1 MRPERTPS
9 LITTDGHI
17 VRLGR
22 FWKTCE
28 IGRQNLGDFRKA
40 RDRHRANNMRAP
52 TTAPITAPNTPAHAC
67 LSATLLVAAMLAWP
81 SLAAAG
87 NGSGAA
93 FLEKLSL
100 NSVPARVV
108 IVCHGFGCAYR
119 DQLVLT
125 PARLSYLRGLLGAVR
140 SAKEERKALARA
152 VAWFDREGGRAAG
165 TVGRIARAGADT
177 KSGPSQ
183 MDCIDLTANITEL
196 LIALDENKLL
206 KYHRVGEPVSR
217 GIILDGKHPH
227 TTPVIVEIASGT
239 QWSVDSWT
247 KAYGRSPDIMTIGEW
262 KSRS

>member
-1 MRPERTPS
+1 MR
-9 LITTDGHI
+9 
-17 VRLGR
+17 V
-22 FWKTCE
+22 
-28 IGRQNLGDFRKA
+28 
-40 RDRHRANNMRAP
+40 P
-52 TTAPITAPNTPAHAC
+52 TTAAKTTSRNSGPRSLPAK
-67 LSATLLVAAMLAWP
+67 LLIATMLAWSSP
-81 SLAAAG
+81 LAAAG
-87 NGSGAA
+87 SESGAA

-100 NSVPARVV
+100 SAEPARVV

-119 DQLVLT
+119 NQLVLT
-125 PARLSYLRGLLGAVR
+125 PARLAYLHGLLGAAH
-140 SAKEERKALARA
+140 SAKGERKALARA

-165 TVGRIARAGADT
+165 TVGRIARAGAGT

-217 GIILDGKHPH
+217 GFILDGKQPH
-227 TTPVIVEIASGT
+227 TTPVIVEIGSGT

-247 KAYGRSPDIMTIGEW
+247 KAYGQSPDIMTINEW